1 MKNREKALKIL
12 LAVAV
17 VVVLLQLFLIQIIQ
31 HNSWVKKAEDEH
43 IVQSTIKARRGE
55 IYLMDGEEP
64 TIAVMNETVWTL
76 VIDPMLTD
84 AEATEKYLAPLIKDT
99 KVAEFKDVFADKT
112 RRYYVLARRIKRDDA
127 AKIRDKVKEEVL
139 AGVYL
144 KEGNARV
151 YPEGQLASSLL
162 GFVNIEG
169 EGQYGVEGA
178 LDKELAGEN
187 GVLKTITDVNNI
199 ALSIGDENV
208 RVPAKDG
215 KNVVLSIDRNVQ
227 YKMEQFLKEQMDSS
241 HAEHAAGLV
250 MNPRNGEIWALA
262 NLPSYDAANY
272 NKVEDATVFINEPL
286 ETAYEPGSM
295 CKTFS
300 FSAAIDQG
308 KMTPSSTYNNNGY
321 LMVDDWKIENAY
333 KGQLGTITMQT
344 GLDYSL
350 NTSSMTALMWL
361 GGDPNQITQAGKN
374 KLYEYY
380 HDKFGFGEYTGI
392 ELFEAPGVITEP
404 DAADAYNSRYA
415 NMTFGQG
422 MQITMMQLAAAFS
435 SVINGGDFYRPT
447 IVAGEVTKDGEFK
460 YGEFPE
466 VIRQTVS
473 VETSETMRQMLY
485 GTRSYK
491 RANGTDPEGYYIGG
505 KTGTSQGIKDGAY
518 TFDETVGN
526 YIGFGG
532 AEGELPE
539 YVIMVKIW
547 GEGKKME
554 GEKDAMP
561 IFDKMNKYMI
571 DYLKIKPKGAN

>member
-1 MKNREKALKIL
+1 MKTREKALKVL
-12 LAVAV
+12 LAIAAV
-17 VVVLLQLFLIQIIQ
+17 VVLMQLFLIQIVQ
-31 HNSWVKKAEDEH
+31 HNSWVKRAEDEH

-55 IYLMDGEEP
+55 IYMMDGEEP

-76 VIDPMLTD
+76 IIDPMLAD
-84 AEATEKYLAPLIKDT
+84 TEDTERVLSPLISDT
-99 KVAEFKDVFADKT
+99 KVADFKDVFADKT

-127 AKIRDKVKEEVL
+127 AKIRDRVKEEGL

-151 YPEGQLASSLL
+151 YPEGQLAASLL

-178 LDKELAGEN
+178 LNKDLAGEN
-187 GVLKTITDVNNI
+187 GVLKTVTDVNNI

-227 YKMEQFLKEQMDSS
+227 YKMEQFLKEQMESS
-241 HAEHAAGLV
+241 NAEHAAGLV
-250 MNPRNGEIWALA
+250 MNPRNGEVWALA
-262 NLPSYDAANY
+262 NLPAYDAANY
-272 NKVEDATVFINEPL
+272 AEVEDASVFINEPL

-308 KMTPSSTYNNNGY
+308 KMTPQTTYTNNGY
-321 LMVDDWKIENAY
+321 LMVDNWKIENAY

-361 GGDPNQITQAGKN
+361 GGDANQITQTGKN

-392 ELFEAPGVITEP
+392 ELFEAPGVITKP
-404 DAADAYNSRYA
+404 DAEDAYNSRYA

-447 IVAGEVTKDGEFK
+447 VVAGEVTKNGEFK

-466 VIRQTVS
+466 VVRQTVS
-473 VETSETMRQMLY
+473 VETSDTMRQMLY

-491 RANGTDPEGYYIGG
+491 RTNGTDPEGYYIGG

-532 AEGELPE
+532 TEGELPE

-571 DYLKIKPKGAN
+571 DYLQIKPKGA